1 MDRLVEILADML
13 RSALAWEEERGVS
26 ELKNS
31 QTLPKNGLTNAHQVS
46 KVKRNATAGKLEKCE
61 YEHDKLE

>member
-13 RSALAWEEERGVS
+13 RSALAWEEERGVP

-46 KVKRNATAGKLEKCE
+46 KVKRNATASKLEKCE
-61 YEHDKLE
+61 YEDDKLE